1 MTRIVRVTRDQVESA
16 RLLIKI
22 SGGEDKVDPVFVKIA
37 NAQPAQGN
45 GDNDRN
51 SP

>member
-1 MTRIVRVTRDQVESA
+1 MSRIVRVSRDQIESA

-37 NAQPAQGN
+37 NARPPGEVAEN
-45 GDNDRN
+45 GTN
-51 SP
+51 P

>member
-1 MTRIVRVTRDQVESA
+1 MTRVVRVSRDQIESA

-45 GDNDRN
+45 GANGN
-51 SP
+51 NGP

>member
-1 MTRIVRVTRDQVESA
+1 MTRVVRVTRDQVESA

-37 NAQPAQGN
+37 NAQPAPGNSGN
-45 GDNDRN
+45 GTNG
-51 SP
+51 P

>member
-1 MTRIVRVTRDQVESA
+1 MTRIVRVTRDQIESA

-37 NAQPAQGN
+37 NAQPAPTNGGN
-45 GDNDRN
+45 GGN